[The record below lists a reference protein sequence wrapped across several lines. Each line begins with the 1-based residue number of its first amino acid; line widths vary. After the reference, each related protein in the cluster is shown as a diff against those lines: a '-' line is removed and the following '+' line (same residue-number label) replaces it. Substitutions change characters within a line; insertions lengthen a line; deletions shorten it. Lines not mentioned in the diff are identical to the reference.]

1 MRLYI
6 DVKEYSIDMRV
17 AVVILNYNGE
27 QHLAHYLP
35 SVVANSDGADVLVA
49 DNGSTDGSLT
59 LLRREFSSVRL
70 IELGQNYG
78 FAEGYNRALAE
89 LDDYDCYVL
98 LNSDVYTPEG
108 WLSPLMARLET
119 DPTIA
124 IVGSKILSDTD
135 RNSFEYAGAAGGYID
150 YLGYPFC
157 RGRILSTL
165 EKDEGQYDDCRSV
178 FWVGGAAFA
187 VRKSAY
193 RSLGGLCSD
202 FFAHMEE
209 IDLCWRAQLDG
220 WRVVIEPKSK
230 VYHLGGG
237 TLATN
242 SPRKIFLNHRNNL
255 AMLYR
260 CAPPLQRAVVAVVR
274 PFTDLAAAV
283 SYLMGG
289 NTAGAKAVF
298 SAWWEFL
305 RWHSRLANE
314 RKEIRGYAKH
324 DSKYIYKGV
333 IVLRYLFGRRKFD
346 KLL

>member
-1 MRLYI
+1 
-6 DVKEYSIDMRV
+6 MRV

-98 LNSDVYTPEG
+98 LNSDVYTPQG

-193 RSLGGLCSD
+193 RSLGGLCID

-298 SAWWEFL
+298 SAWREFL

>member
-98 LNSDVYTPEG
+98 LNSDVYTPQG

-283 SYLMGG
+283 SYLVGG

-298 SAWWEFL
+298 SAWRDFL

>member
-98 LNSDVYTPEG
+98 LNSDVYTPQG

-298 SAWWEFL
+298 SAWREFL

>member
-1 MRLYI
+1 
-6 DVKEYSIDMRV
+6 MRV

-98 LNSDVYTPEG
+98 LNSDVYTPQG

-298 SAWWEFL
+298 SAWREFL
-305 RWHSRLANE
+305 RWHNRLANE

>member
-1 MRLYI
+1 
-6 DVKEYSIDMRV
+6 MRV

-98 LNSDVYTPEG
+98 LNSDVYTPQG

-124 IVGSKILSDTD
+124 IVGSKVLSDTD

-298 SAWWEFL
+298 SAWREFL

-333 IVLRYLFGRRKFD
+333 IVLRYLLGRRKFD

>member
-1 MRLYI
+1 
-6 DVKEYSIDMRV
+6 MRV

-98 LNSDVYTPEG
+98 LNSDVYTPQG

-283 SYLMGG
+283 SYLVGG

-298 SAWWEFL
+298 SAWRDFL

>member
-1 MRLYI
+1 
-6 DVKEYSIDMRV
+6 MRV

-98 LNSDVYTPEG
+98 LNSDVYTPQG

-298 SAWWEFL
+298 SAWREFL
-305 RWHSRLANE
+305 RWHRRLANE

-333 IVLRYLFGRRKFD
+333 IVLRYLFGRQKFD